1 MKLRKNKQLF
11 MRVPIRKGSGP
22 LAPSQDPK
30 MTQEKYEELKKKLDF
45 WLKIKRPREAEE
57 VKRLALMGDFSE
69 NVGYQIAKGRL
80 RSLNQRIIELE
91 KLLGRVEIIENPTNS
106 ETVVVGSEV
115 IIESSA
121 KQKKYKILGSSE
133 SNPSEGIISHV
144 SPLGSALLGKRVGE
158 EFEFGTNGKKKVYKI
173 IEIK

>member
-1 MKLRKNKQLF
+1 
-11 MRVPIRKGSGP
+11 MRVPTRKGTGP
-22 LAPSQDPK
+22 LPPSQDPK

-80 RSLNQRIIELE
+80 RGLNQNIIELE
-91 KLLGRVEIIENPTNS
+91 KLLGRVEIIASSRNS
-106 ETVVVGSEV
+106 ETIVVGSEV
-115 IIESSA
+115 IIESNG

-133 SNPSEGIISHV
+133 SDPSAGIISHV
-144 SPLGSALLGKRVGE
+144 SPLGSALLGKRKGE
-158 EFEFGTNGKKKVYKI
+158 EFEFGAEGKEKVYKI
-173 IEIK
+173 IEIR